1 MKIKENLDVTTD
13 DFYYDLFMGGY
24 LEPEKICKFKKDAK
38 RVRAAM
44 EVLKD
49 FEQSC
54 EDQIE
59 DFFR

>member
-1 MKIKENLDVTTD
+1 MKIKENLDITTD
-13 DFYYDLFMGGY
+13 GFYYDLFMGGY
-24 LEPEKICKFKKDAK
+24 LEPEEICRFKTDAK

-44 EVLKD
+44 EIIQE

>member
-1 MKIKENLDVTTD
+1 
-13 DFYYDLFMGGY
+13 MGGY
-24 LEPEKICKFKKDAK
+24 LEPEKICENKKDAK

>member
-1 MKIKENLDVTTD
+1 MNIKENLDITTD
-13 DFYYDLFMGGY
+13 GFYYDLFMGGY

-44 EVLKD
+44 EIIQE

>member
-1 MKIKENLDVTTD
+1 MKIKENLDITTD
-13 DFYYDLFMGGY
+13 DFFYDLYDGGRII
-24 LEPEKICKFKKDAK
+24 PEDLCRFKKDAK

-44 EVLKD
+44 EVLQE

>member
-1 MKIKENLDVTTD
+1 MKIKENLDITTD
-13 DFYYDLFMGGY
+13 DFFYDLYDGGRII
-24 LEPEKICKFKKDAK
+24 PEKICRFKTDAK

-44 EVLKD
+44 EVLQE

>member
-1 MKIKENLDVTTD
+1 MKIKENLDITTD

-24 LEPEKICKFKKDAK
+24 LKPENLCENKEDAE

-59 DFFR
+59 NFFR

>member
-1 MKIKENLDVTTD
+1 MKIKENLDITTD

-24 LEPEKICKFKKDAK
+24 IRPGDLCENEEDAK

-44 EVLKD
+44 KTLKE
-49 FEQSC
+49 FEQAC